1 MACWVLR
8 LDRKSPPFHLALA
21 YFWDI
26 VPYNAKKRKGQ
37 KKPSVPSPAGRQP
50 SPAWRGWPGR
60 SPGRVWRGPLK
71 VKAGPR

>member
-37 KKPSVPSPAGRQP
+37 KKPSVPSPAGRSP
-50 SPAWRGWPGR
+50 SPTG
-60 SPGRVWRGPLK
+60 K
-71 VKAGPR
+71 VAGPKALTDEGKQPKSQNKPR

>member
-37 KKPSVPSPAGRQP
+37 KKAISSPPEEAFPSGEGGTP
-50 SPAWRGWPGR
+50 
-60 SPGRVWRGPLK
+60 
-71 VKAGPR
+71 

>member
-37 KKPSVPSPAGRQP
+37 KKEGTPES
-50 SPAWRGWPGR
+50 
-60 SPGRVWRGPLK
+60 
-71 VKAGPR
+71 

>member
-37 KKPSVPSPAGRQP
+37 KKALCAFPRREAALSCLE
-50 SPAWRGWPGR
+50 
-60 SPGRVWRGPLK
+60 RVDR
-71 VKAGPR
+71 A